1 MKLYEGFFV
10 FSPDATQDA
19 RKAQLTAV
27 ESLIQKAGGKIIQ
40 RYELGRRQLGYIIQK
55 HRDGFIFCVDFELD
69 PLAQEG
75 FRRAVQLYEEVIKFM
90 ITCKEIPSEAALAA
104 QAKAASSAASNAS
117 GIRPSAPGKKPFP
130 STQKASVN

>member
-19 RKAQLTAV
+19 RKVQLTGV

-40 RYELGRRQLGYIIQK
+40 RYELGRRPLGYMIRK
-55 HRDGFIFCVDFELD
+55 HRDGFIFCVDFEMN
-69 PLAQEG
+69 PAEQEG
-75 FRRAVQLYEEVIKFM
+75 FRRAIDLFEEVIKYM

-104 QAKAASSAASNAS
+104 QAKAAASAAANPV
-117 GIRPSAPGKKPFP
+117 RPTAPYKKFSSP
-130 STQKASVN
+130 TQKASVS